1 MSAVRPDPRANDHS
15 ARRVY
20 VVLAASAVVLTCA
33 LLGILQFHQY
43 LARRYFPLQ
52 RTARIELELTS
63 AHLWLEELLTGDST
77 TSIEE
82 VRRHLDR
89 AALQADDMLGGQNG
103 QTAVVDDVLL
113 QDKIRQLGQQLGE
126 FRQATE
132 RRWQSRLTNPEGAAE
147 DDQFDAQ
154 FRSLLS
160 LAVEIKTRSGE
171 NIRQE
176 SGRFDAL
183 RAAIVASI
191 IALVSFVALT
201 FRHYIR
207 YRRQVEAALRESEE
221 KYRGLYESSNDAVM
235 LLDENGFLDCNDST
249 LHVFR
254 VPDKQAFCGLR
265 PQDLSPPQQPNGRD
279 SAELADE
286 QIKAAIRDGSNRFEW
301 MHRRADGQLFPAE
314 VLLSRAHFEGR
325 PVLQAVVRDAT
336 ERKRAEELLRANE
349 EKLRTISDA
358 ALDAVIMMDAAGRAV
373 HWNPAAHRMFGYSA
387 EEILGQDIHQLLTP
401 ERYREEAG
409 GGPRVLAQRART
421 GGGADP

>member
-1 MSAVRPDPRANDHS
+1 MPSSAACCHWPRIS
-15 ARRVY
+15 RRV
-20 VVLAASAVVLTCA
+20 
-33 LLGILQFHQY
+33 
-43 LARRYFPLQ
+43 
-52 RTARIELELTS
+52 
-63 AHLWLEELLTGDST
+63 
-77 TSIEE
+77 
-82 VRRHLDR
+82 
-89 AALQADDMLGGQNG
+89 
-103 QTAVVDDVLL
+103 
-113 QDKIRQLGQQLGE
+113 LGE
-126 FRQATE
+126 
-132 RRWQSRLTNPEGAAE
+132 
-147 DDQFDAQ
+147 
-154 FRSLLS
+154 
-160 LAVEIKTRSGE
+160 I
-171 NIRQE
+171 IRQE

-336 ERKRAEELLRANE
+336 DRKRAEELLRANE

-401 ERYREEAG
+401 ERYREEAAAAIRG
-409 GGPRVLAQRART
+409 FLVNGQGRAVGQTLELQALRKKRR
-421 GGGADP
+421 GIPGRDIPGADSCGGTLECRGCGAGYYRTNRSNRPSATNNVRCGGCCGHTIRNAS